1 MSTKKDLKQHYLDRT
16 SKMPD
21 NTGGNL
27 DRNIRVMR
35 KNAHEKFDK
44 IWVKYNNDR
53 ANFDECK
60 LALEKW
66 LKLELI

>member
-1 MSTKKDLKQHYLDRT
+1 MSMKKDLKQHYLDRT

-21 NTGGNL
+21 DTGGSL

-35 KNAHEKFDK
+35 KNAHGDFDK
-44 IWVKYNNDR
+44 VWVKYNNNE
-53 ANFDECK
+53 ASFDEWEF
-60 LALEKW
+60 ALEKW